1 MEKFNGYEDY
11 FNFLKNNI
19 LSSYDTYDDK
29 RFIAKW
35 MNELKR
41 KCKEAHYQYVIGERE
56 DYELTDDEI
65 DITYQK
71 AGYLYSSELLDEMCE
86 DGSVQVSINTE
97 GELLYQAK

>member
-35 MNELKR
+35 LNELKR
-41 KCKEAHYQYVIGERE
+41 KGGI
-56 DYELTDDEI
+56 
-65 DITYQK
+65 
-71 AGYLYSSELLDEMCE
+71 
-86 DGSVQVSINTE
+86 
-97 GELLYQAK
+97 